1 MYPQISE
8 ESRTILNTF
17 AKNKIM
23 EVKLAPHNIYAEST
37 PNPSTMKFVSNRYL
51 IVDGEV
57 YEFNNKQEAEVSDL
71 ATELFTFPFIT
82 GVFIASNFISISK
95 STLVE
100 WDDILIELKAFIGDF
115 LNAEGAKIIDKTKLQ
130 EAKASSDTS
139 SENSEK
145 RNIQS
150 PRKEDLSP
158 IELKI
163 TEILDEYVRP
173 AVESDGGAIHFHEF
187 KDGVVSVV
195 LKGACSGCPSS
206 TMTLKTGIQN
216 LLMDMLPEVKQV
228 EAING

>member
-1 MYPQISE
+1 
-8 ESRTILNTF
+8 
-17 AKNKIM
+17 M
-23 EVKLAPHNIYAEST
+23 EVKLAPHSIYAEST

-57 YEFNNKQEAEVSDL
+57 YEFNNKTEAEVSDL
-71 ATELFTFPFIT
+71 AIELFTFPFIT

-95 STLVE
+95 SNLVD
-100 WDDILIELKAFIGDF
+100 WDDVLLELKAFIGDF
-115 LNAEGAKIIDKTKLQ
+115 LNAEGSKIIDKDKLA
-130 EAKASSDTS
+130 EAKAYQK
-139 SENSEK
+139 SESTPEK
-145 RNIQS
+145 TTINS
-150 PRKEDLSP
+150 PRKEDLTP
-158 IELKI
+158 IEIKI